1 MPQSLMRS
9 IHMNQCLW
17 KEPYLKHCELTS
29 NYVPILALVMVV
41 WRSLEHYMAAW
52 RYEFYLLVLKVSLTS
67 VRSEDKI
74 RILKRPCNIL
84 YIFHFIALFVKRVGK
99 WKAPNALGPKRHTP
113 LFSSLHLWENQITWF
128 LQDGGRHGA
137 HWKGVFPPEATTIL
151 PYIVSPTYT
160 FNVIDF
166 GVVWLGFLELSK
178 RVLQLIWE

>member
-84 YIFHFIALFVKRVGK
+84 FKFHFIALFVKRVGK

-113 LFSSLHLWENQITWF
+113 LFSFLHLWENQITWF
-128 LQDGGRHGA
+128 LQDG
-137 HWKGVFPPEATTIL
+137 VFPQEATTIL

-166 GVVWLGFLELSK
+166 VVVWLGFLELSK
-178 RVLQLIWE
+178 RVPHLIWE